1 MNQKTKMN
9 LRIISVVIALVVVF
23 MYFGILPF
31 IDVVDE
37 FWTMSARDTQV
48 ATASKALFL
57 LALVRRRRYDRY
69 TIHWA

>member
-9 LRIISVVIALVVVF
+9 LRIISVVLALIVVF

-37 FWTMSARDTQV
+37 FWTITV
-48 ATASKALFL
+48 AYVL
-57 LALVRRRRYDRY
+57 LLV
-69 TIHWA
+69 TLK